1 MPPVS
6 LSMPMMPPMMP
17 RIMPVRMIH
26 SRNWVRATRA
36 TPMILPN
43 ISSVDLTEET
53 STSTTRLD
61 FSSMTLHRHDH
72 VDLALGDGL
81 LALLV
86 HGVGRQ
92 MDVGMDVLHDLL
104 QAGNVIGVDTVG
116 LHGVVDAV
124 FDEGGGFHAHRLVG
138 IGRGR
143 DRLGGAVQRRDAQED
158 VRVEIAQAVLH
169 VLGISLVQLRE
180 GDAVRILQGG
190 HHDAGVVD
198 DGDPLGIHLGAEH
211 DEDHHGVHAREQ
223 DRNAESSEQERLLLD
238 LVQVFPLYDDA

>member
-1 MPPVS
+1 MNIG
-6 LSMPMMPPMMP
+6 LD
-17 RIMPVRMIH
+17 IGHDLFQVRN
-26 SRNWVRATRA
+26 SVRVNT
-36 TPMILPN
+36 I
-43 ISSVDLTEET
+43 
-53 STSTTRLD
+53 RLD
-61 FSSMTLHRHDH
+61 S
-72 VDLALGDGL
+72 
-81 LALLV
+81 
-86 HGVGRQ
+86 
-92 MDVGMDVLHDLL
+92 
-104 QAGNVIGVDTVG
+104 I
-116 LHGVVDAV
+116 VDAA
-124 FDEGGGFHAHRLVG
+124 FDEGGGLHTHRLVG